1 MSLIGEIR
9 TELRFLVREL
19 GLLDKNCFGSGL
31 SLTQAHLLT
40 YLFKNGT
47 TSFNELKL
55 QLNIDKASLSRMLAL
70 MADENYAEALSISSD
85 KRQKHF
91 QITAAGREAL
101 SKANSAADKTM
112 GFIDEGMGIN
122 DAEAIVKGLRI
133 LRKGAFHRNCLHN
146 PERIQV
152 EQLRDKYRADVASLL
167 IETFSNEQNIPE
179 NLINIPKEYESNW
192 WIARSGE
199 YLLGAVACWKENAEY
214 HWGRFAV
221 EQAYRGLGIGKKLA
235 SVSLKECFLETDEII
250 TEARDTTVKI
260 ISQLGGETTG
270 EAFDFYGMPVTPMR
284 LKIQDFEKIYSCSNP
299 LS

>member
-1 MSLIGEIR
+1 MSLIYEIR
-9 TELRFLVREL
+9 AELRFLVREL

-40 YLFKNGT
+40 YLFKNGI

-55 QLNIDKASLSRMLAL
+55 QLNMDKASLSRMLTL

-91 QITAAGREAL
+91 QITETGREAL
-101 SKANSAADKTM
+101 SKANNAADKTM
-112 GFIDEGMGIN
+112 RFIDEDMGLN
-122 DAEAIVKGLRI
+122 DAEAIVKGLRL
-133 LRKGAFHRNCLHN
+133 LRKGAFHRNCLRN
-146 PERIQV
+146 PERIQI
-152 EQLRDKYRADVASLL
+152 ERLRNKYRADVDNLL
-167 IETFSNEQNIPE
+167 IESFSHEQNIPKH
-179 NLINIPKEYESNW
+179 LISIPEEYESNW

-199 YLLGAVACWKENAEY
+199 YLLGAVACWKENNEY

-235 SVSLKECFLETDEII
+235 SASLKECFLETDEII

-284 LKIQDFEKIYSCSNP
+284 LKIENFEKRDQALP
-299 LS
+299 TP